1 MTSKEIDM
9 SDYNTTKH
17 ASRCT
22 YLQDG
27 VYPHCDCGV
36 RDRGIEMFAKAMGGI
51 SIEQAEEM
59 LSTIDSVMGRLFT
72 GRDKEEEV

>member
-1 MTSKEIDM
+1 M

-27 VYPHCDCGV
+27 IYAHCDCGV
-36 RDRGIEMFAKAMGGI
+36 RDRGIELFAQGMGV
-51 SIEQAEEM
+51 SVEEAEA
-59 LSTIDSVMGRLFT
+59 LLTTIDSVMGRLGGEGT
-72 GRDKEEEV
+72 SVKGDE